1 MNDIL
6 TQRQAEYEAEYQAL
20 LERAR
25 DVTVYFNDNSKFYHL
40 ADSCVNMP
48 SADRHTLYE
57 ALEKGLKH
65 CDRCDP
71 PELIDLMEASE

>member
-1 MNDIL
+1 MKDQ
-6 TQRQAEYEAEYQAL
+6 T
-20 LERAR
+20 RA
-25 DVTVYFNDNSKFYHL
+25 
-40 ADSCVNMP
+40 P
-48 SADRHTLYE
+48 LYE